1 MPIDLNTDFFSNI
14 DLDITLKG
22 GGEREVVQNKSDGR
36 KSFSSKFK
44 RHQRIPPT
52 IHKSNGS
59 TVFTHNQHFTR
70 KPTITISHLPL

>member
-44 RHQRIPPT
+44 
-52 IHKSNGS
+52 
-59 TVFTHNQHFTR
+59 
-70 KPTITISHLPL
+70 